1 MLDLGKCRQIMGS
14 HADGLDDKAVKE
26 IRDALYLIAHAA
38 FDNWIKGNCSIA
50 AEAENSGSIATG
62 Q

>member
-1 MLDLGKCRQIMGS
+1 MGS